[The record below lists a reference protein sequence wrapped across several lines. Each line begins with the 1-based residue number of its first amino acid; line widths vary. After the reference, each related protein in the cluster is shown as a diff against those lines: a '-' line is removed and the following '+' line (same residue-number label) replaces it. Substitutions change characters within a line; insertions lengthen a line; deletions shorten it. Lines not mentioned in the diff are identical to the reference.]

1 MEQGRPKAALQRMRL
16 PEQFAWMPFV
26 LPGVT
31 VAVLLTVYPTYSV
44 VSASLFG
51 DTAKGN
57 GFVGLDNFAALFR
70 QPRMEIY
77 LLISFLWVVITSTGA
92 RVLGVVG
99 ACAIEVR
106 GISFRGLLRSL
117 LILP

>member
-1 MEQGRPKAALQRMRL
+1 MKQARPTAALKRMRL

-51 DTAKGN
+51 ETAKGN
-57 GFVGLDNFAALFR
+57 GFVGLEISPHSFASRGWNSTCGTLFFG
-70 QPRMEIY
+70 
-77 LLISFLWVVITSTGA
+77 SS
-92 RVLGVVG
+92 
-99 ACAIEVR
+99 
-106 GISFRGLLRSL
+106 
-117 LILP
+117 

>member
-1 MEQGRPKAALQRMRL
+1 MEQVRPKAALKRMRL

-57 GFVGLDNFAALFR
+57 GFRRAG
-70 QPRMEIY
+70 
-77 LLISFLWVVITSTGA
+77 
-92 RVLGVVG
+92 
-99 ACAIEVR
+99 
-106 GISFRGLLRSL
+106 
-117 LILP
+117 